1 MVKRHEFC
9 DHCPGCRPAVIA
21 SAGMSLDAQ
30 AALTKIIDH
39 VWDHETRVE
48 ERKAFIEVTLHNDR
62 DPEKMRLAAA
72 VAKRFEAAVNEGLR
86 CH

>member
-9 DHCPGCRPAVIA
+9 DQCPGCRPAVMV
-21 SAGMSLDAQ
+21 SANAPPGAH
-30 AALTKIIDH
+30 AAMTKIVNHI
-39 VWDHETRVE
+39 WDHETRFE

-72 VAKRFEAAVNEGLR
+72 LAKRFEAAVNEGHR